1 MHVCICIHVHTV
13 RVLVCACVCVCAH
26 ACMRALLTG
35 DMAANMEQDA
45 RTEQVATAYEEC
57 RVLTSEYAKT
67 FFLATLAMEPLQ
79 ALSLVRLSTASALR
93 AWRTVAGSVRGKQD
107 ALHAC
112 DQGARM
118 TCAGAGQGDLGH
130 LRLVQTR
137 R

>member
-13 RVLVCACVCVCAH
+13 RVLVCAYVCICAH
-26 ACMRALLTG
+26 ACMRALLTE

-79 ALSLVRLSTASALR
+79 ARSLVRLSIARAQR
-93 AWRTVAGSVRGKQD
+93 AWPTVVGSVRGQHD

-112 DQGARM
+112 DYKARM
-118 TCAGAGQGDLGH
+118 TCAGAGQGHLGH